1 MSLLTHSSADPV
13 RPDESKSVK
22 ICKHQSVAVIYRKYS
37 FVFYNY
43 WINLDLNV
51 NLTHGNKI
59 YIITRDGNME
69 NAKVLAEM
77 VDRKLAAHYQLDD
90 SSKKK
95 VRGLLNKGWCQD
107 KQGRSPGSK
116 WEFENT
122 VLFIPTKYHMKE

>member
-1 MSLLTHSSADPV
+1 MVVEQVRLLAHSSADPIQ
-13 RPDESKSVK
+13 PDESKSVK
-22 ICKHQSVAVIYRKYS
+22 ICKEQRAAVIYRKYS

-51 NLTHGNKI
+51 HLTDGNNI

-69 NAKVLAEM
+69 NAKLLAEL
-77 VDRKLAAHYQLDD
+77 VDRKLATHYQLDD
-90 SSKKK
+90 SGKKK
-95 VRGLLNKGWCQD
+95 VRGLPNKGWFQD

-122 VLFIPTKYHMKE
+122 VLFIT